1 MASETDQIIPL
12 RFFEALD
19 PYADGIRGGRN
30 SAAVF

>member
-1 MASETDQIIPL
+1 MASEAEEIPL

-19 PYADGIRGGRN
+19 PYADGIRNDQDN